1 MNTILREFPRGE
13 GLIGVFFLPLEVYIY
28 TNLFQ
33 NYIDGLDYDSHIPT
47 CTSVDPPLRKMIQQ
61 NFFLFQNLVDIPVYF
76 LKGWNIPKNYFKIIS
91 TYTLK
96 IISPGSDPVEIISSE
111 KIFWCNLTLPWTSW
125 KSLNIQNYFGKI
137 ILVRNPPWNNIA
149 KVAVMFIMFWWLHT
163 ERGNQMKTTVRF
175 KNKLGFMQ
183 FLSQVYWP

>member
-1 MNTILREFPRGE
+1 MEICRKKSMLKIIIEHHFAGIPKGRRSYRC
-13 GLIGVFFLPLEVYIY
+13 FFLPLEVYIY

-47 CTSVDPPLRKMIQQ
+47 CTSVDPPLRKIIQQ

-111 KIFWCNLTLPWTSW
+111 KIFWCNLTLP
-125 KSLNIQNYFGKI
+125 
-137 ILVRNPPWNNIA
+137 
-149 KVAVMFIMFWWLHT
+149 
-163 ERGNQMKTTVRF
+163 
-175 KNKLGFMQ
+175 
-183 FLSQVYWP
+183 